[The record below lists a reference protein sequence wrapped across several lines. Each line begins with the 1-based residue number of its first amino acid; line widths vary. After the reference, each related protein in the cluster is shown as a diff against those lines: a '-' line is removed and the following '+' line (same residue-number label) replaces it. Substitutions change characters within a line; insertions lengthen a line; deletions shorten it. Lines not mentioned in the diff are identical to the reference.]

1 MKIQAAV
8 VHEAGQPFQ
17 IEEVELAGPKEGEL
31 LVKIV
36 ASGVCHTDEV
46 AQKQIIPVPLPAVFG
61 HEGCG
66 IVEEVGEGVKE
77 FKKGDRVG
85 FSFGFCN
92 HCENCLSA
100 HQHACMNFNEINF
113 GGVMAD
119 GTKRLSQNGVEL
131 SAFFGQSSFATYAV
145 VHENSAIK
153 VEDEEIDLALVG
165 PLGCGIQTGAG
176 AVLNRLRP
184 AFGSSIAV
192 FGCGTVGMSAIMAAK
207 IAGCDKIVAVGGN
220 AKSLELALE
229 LGATHTINRRECED
243 IVKAVQDLTGGGAH
257 YSIDTTGVGDFV
269 KKALASVR
277 FMGTCVVL
285 GATGDLTINVQEE
298 LMGDAKSLIGVVEG
312 DSIPKLF
319 IPKLL
324 EYYKKGQ
331 FPFDRLIQFYDF
343 KDINQAFED
352 SHIGKVIKAVLK
364 M

>member
-17 IEEVELAGPKEGEL
+17 IEEVELSGPKAGEL

-46 AQKQIIPVPLPAVFG
+46 AQHQGIPVPLPAVLG

-66 IVEEVGEGVKE
+66 IVEDVGEGVTE
-77 FKKGDRVG
+77 FRKGDRVS
-85 FSFGFCN
+85 FSFGFCG

-100 HQHACMNFNEINF
+100 HQHACENFNAINF

-119 GTKRLSQNGVEL
+119 GTRRLSQNGVEL
-131 SAFFGQSSFATYAV
+131 SSFFGQSSFATYAV
-145 VHENSAIK
+145 VHQNSTIK
-153 VEDEEIDLALVG
+153 VTDATIDLALLG

-176 AVLNRLRP
+176 AVLNRLKP

-207 IAGCDKIVAVGGN
+207 IAGCDKIIAVGGN
-220 AKSLELALE
+220 KKSLELALE
-229 LGATHTINRRECED
+229 LGATHTVNRKECDD
-243 IVKAVQDLTGGGAH
+243 IVAEVKRITNGGTH

-269 KKALASVR
+269 RKALASVR

-285 GATGDLTINVQEE
+285 GATGDLTINVQQE
-298 LMGDAKSLIGVVEG
+298 LMGDAKSLIGIVEG

-319 IPKLL
+319 IPQLI
-324 EYYKKGQ
+324 EYYKKGR
-331 FPFDRLIQFYDF
+331 FPFDRLIKFYDF
-343 KDINQAFED
+343 KDINKAFAD
-352 SHIGKVIKAVLK
+352 SHNGDVIKAVLK

>member
-1 MKIQAAV
+1 MKVQAAV

-17 IEEVELAGPKEGEL
+17 IEEVELSGPKAGEL

-46 AQKQIIPVPLPAVFG
+46 AQHQGIPVPLPAVLG

-66 IVEEVGEGVKE
+66 IVEDVGEGVTE
-77 FKKGDRVG
+77 FRKGDRVS
-85 FSFGFCN
+85 FSFGFCG

-100 HQHACMNFNEINF
+100 HQHACENFNAINF

-119 GTKRLSQNGVEL
+119 GTRRLSQNGVEL
-131 SAFFGQSSFATYAV
+131 SSFFGQSSFATYAV
-145 VHENSAIK
+145 VHQNSTIK
-153 VEDEEIDLALVG
+153 VTDDTIDLALLG

-176 AVLNRLRP
+176 AVLNRLKP

-207 IAGCDKIVAVGGN
+207 IAGCDKIIAVGGN
-220 AKSLELALE
+220 KKSLELALE
-229 LGATHTINRRECED
+229 LGATHTVNRKECDD
-243 IVKAVQDLTGGGAH
+243 IVAEVKKITNGGTH

-269 KKALASVR
+269 RKALASVR

-285 GATGDLTINVQEE
+285 GATGDLTINVQQE
-298 LMGDAKSLIGVVEG
+298 LMGDAKSLIGIVEG

-319 IPKLL
+319 IPQLI
-324 EYYKKGQ
+324 EYYKKGR
-331 FPFDRLIQFYDF
+331 FHFDRLIKFYDF
-343 KDINQAFED
+343 KDINKAFAD
-352 SHIGKVIKAVLK
+352 SHNGDVIKAVLK